1 MRKKYLYKFCFALA
15 VGIIGLSSCISEPK
29 FVLPPTEIS
38 ILNGSEDYFVKSMDF
53 TWEGG
58 EKRLAFS
65 TNLKWEM
72 KMSTPQ
78 NGVQWLTLDR
88 DKGNSGN
95 NTVVFT
101 AQENTTY
108 EDRSVLV
115 QLMVG
120 DTICNI
126 RVNQKRLD
134 AITLTSNKFEVSSA
148 GGSIDIKV
156 NYSMDYTFTI
166 PDDYKGWIHPSTNKT
181 RGLET
186 SWLTFTIDPSDEYE
200 KREGR
205 IYFSAGDQEEIVT
218 IYQAGSGKLVL
229 SQDEYNLSGAEQ
241 AFSVDV
247 SSNFDFTLE
256 MPEVDWLKQDV
267 SQTRGMSSHTLN
279 FKVTKNED
287 YDSRSAKIKL
297 SDKNSKLSETIVVNQ
312 ASLGAVL
319 IIAQKEYHVGFEN
332 NNLDVEVSSNFDYN
346 IDFQGANW
354 VKQRKSSTRGITSR
368 LLQLTINENTSKDP
382 RTATIKLYDKN
393 SDVAETITI
402 TQDAKGEITIPTKEY
417 TVDELGGLL
426 TIEINSNVDYKFTI
440 NADWIKPL
448 PNTTRSLTSHK
459 HQLSIDALG
468 DADDREGTI
477 TISNDD
483 LQYSNT
489 ITIKQRNTF
498 YFENKSI
505 DILIGREKALSVKNT
520 TKQSVEWSS
529 SNTSI
534 ATVTN
539 NGNVKGIKKGTATI
553 TAKTTDGKHVATC
566 KVNICE
572 LTDMITI
579 KSGGSVSKEG
589 NLVKKGSQ
597 IKWAIKNNS
606 PVKVT
611 LESMQLVGSSDGET
625 GNEYHT
631 NEDIA
636 SGSTVTKTTTIDTE
650 SGYHLP
656 ITCRFVFVYN
666 GEKHR
671 LDAKYE

>member
-1 MRKKYLYKFCFALA
+1 MMFA
-15 VGIIGLSSCISEPK
+15 VGVMSFSSCMKEPK
-29 FVLPPTEIS
+29 QDLPPTEIS
-38 ILNGSEDYFVKSMDF
+38 IPSGSEDYFVNSMDF

-58 EKRLAFS
+58 AKKLVFT
-65 TNLKWEM
+65 TNLKWSL
-72 KMSTPQ
+72 KMSSTQ

-88 DKGNSGN
+88 ENGNSGK

-101 AQENTTY
+101 AQENPTY

-126 RVNQKRLD
+126 RVNQKRMD
-134 AITLTSNKFEVSSA
+134 AITLTSNIFEVTSA
-148 GGSIDIKV
+148 GGIIDVEV
-156 NYSMDYTFTI
+156 NHSMDYTFTI
-166 PDDYKGWIHPSTNKT
+166 PDDFKGWIHPSTNQT

-186 SWLTFTIDPSDEYE
+186 SKVSFTIDPSDEYE

-205 IYFSAGDQEEIVT
+205 IYFKAGNEEEIVT
-218 IYQAGSGKLVL
+218 VYQAGGSKLVL
-229 SQDEYNLSGAEQ
+229 SQNEYNLSGVEQ
-241 AFSVDV
+241 EFSVDV

-256 MPEVDWLKQDV
+256 MPEVDWLKENI

-279 FKVTKNED
+279 FKVTKNDD
-287 YDSRSAKIKL
+287 YNARSAKIKI
-297 SDKNSKLSETIVVNQ
+297 SDKKSKLSETIVVNQ
-312 ASLGAVL
+312 ASIGAV
-319 IIAQKEYHVGFEN
+319 IILAQKEYHVGYEKKD
-332 NNLDVEVSSNFDYN
+332 LDIEVSSNFDYN

-354 VKQRKSSTRGITSR
+354 IKQRKSSTRGITSR
-368 LLQLTINENTSKDP
+368 LLQLTINENTNKEP
-382 RTATIKLYDKN
+382 RTATIKLYDKK
-393 SDVAETITI
+393 SDAAETITI
-402 TQDAKGEITIPTKEY
+402 TQDAKSEISIPTKEF
-417 TVDELGGLL
+417 TVDELGGQL
-426 TIEINSNVDYKFTI
+426 TVEINSNVDYKFTI
-440 NADWIKPL
+440 NADWIKEVPS
-448 PNTTRSLTSHK
+448 TTRALTSHK

-477 TISNDD
+477 TVTNDE

-505 DILIGREKALSVKNT
+505 DILVSKEKALLSSLKNT

-534 ATVTN
+534 ATVNN
-539 NGNVKGIKKGTATI
+539 NGNVQGISKGTATI

-611 LESMQLVGSSDGET
+611 LKSMQLEGSSEGEL
-625 GNEYHT
+625 GNEYYA

-636 SGSTVTKTTTIDTE
+636 AGSSVTKTTTIDTE

-656 ITCRFVFVYN
+656 ITCHFVFIYN
-666 GEKHR
+666 GEEYKK
-671 LDAKYE
+671 DAKYE